1 MDIYYN
7 SMVEGGYNQSTSDF
21 MSALSSQSNL
31 DSTFNLIALDWPA
44 KPSAEQNYTQYK
56 QELASQI
63 PQGTFGSYDITTL
76 EYTHEQNEINAIVYC
91 SLESDAS
98 IGSFSAIML
107 E

>member
-1 MDIYYN
+1 MDIYHN
-7 SMVEGGYNQSTSDF
+7 SMVEGTDESTSDF
-21 MSALSSQSNL
+21 MSALKSQSNL
-31 DSTFNLIALDWPA
+31 DSTINLIELNWPA
-44 KPSAEQNYTQYK
+44 KTSAEQNYTQYK

-76 EYTHEQNEINAIVYC
+76 QVSGDQKEINAIVYC